1 MYFEEITDKEQ
12 WSHFVQEH
20 GPRSGAFL
28 QTWEWGDFQQI
39 TEGKIVRLGFFEK
52 EQLVAI
58 ALLIEKKLP
67 FNQKYFYCPRG
78 PLCFNTSLTEVLLL
92 IKDFLRKEKAIFL
105 RLEPPIINFSVQGLH
120 AVRIV
125 SPADTLLFDL
135 TKSEEIL
142 LAQMH
147 PKTRYNIRLAE
158 KKGVKATIDV
168 VDSLE
173 EAWNLFEQT
182 ATRGAF
188 RLHARSYYEQM
199 RKSLQKKECRV
210 FFAKAEQ
217 GGEILAVN
225 IMIDQGK
232 TRTYLHGASSNQH
245 REMMAPYVLHWEL
258 IKDAKKQGLKE
269 YDWWGIAPKGSGE
282 EHPWVGVTRFKKGFG
297 QEQLSYAGTFD
308 FVCENWKYQL
318 YSFFRVILRFLRR
331 FI

>member
-1 MYFEEITDKEQ
+1 M
-12 WSHFVQEH
+12 
-20 GPRSGAFL
+20 
-28 QTWEWGDFQQI
+28 
-39 TEGKIVRLGFFEK
+39 
-52 EQLVAI
+52 
-58 ALLIEKKLP
+58 
-67 FNQKYFYCPRG
+67 
-78 PLCFNTSLTEVLLL
+78 
-92 IKDFLRKEKAIFL
+92 